1 MTEENPPVSA
11 ETRDRDNLR
20 GALWIIISCIGAT
33 IMSVA
38 VKKLAGAVPTIE
50 VAFLRSVLGIW
61 VLIPI
66 LLWPSNRQDG
76 VPEKPRIQFTRP
88 GLHLFRACLFAA
100 AVNFGFHALAE
111 LPLATATTLFFLA
124 PIFTTALAALFAGE
138 TVGIRRWV
146 AVLAGFSGAMIVLRP
161 GFAELNLAML
171 AAVGSAL
178 CFATALLITRPLAK
192 ADGANSIMVSTSVV
206 ASILLFIPAIYVWQP
221 VAIALWPLI
230 ALLVLTSSLRLFAD
244 IKAYAM
250 AEASFLAP
258 FAFIRLLFIVA
269 AGWVFFREGL
279 DLPVMLG
286 AAIIIGSGVF
296 IAHREH
302 QLRKRG
308 TAKRIP

>member
-138 TVGIRRWV
+138 TVGIRRW
-146 AVLAGFSGAMIVLRP
+146 
-161 GFAELNLAML
+161 
-171 AAVGSAL
+171 
-178 CFATALLITRPLAK
+178 LAK